1 MDGDPLPSDNPRE
14 WARPDLEGDPWH
26 DYWEPDGTRT
36 PQRQVLRDMR
46 PVEAEQERE
55 ARRRL
60 ARKMAIAYLVVV
72 PIAIAVN
79 LIFSQFYR
87 TPLSAVIG
95 ALVCTV
101 GLIRILAY
109 GERSLGLILAMVAF
123 VLAWIVIVVVR
134 IVQIQH
140 ASGMAFG

>member
-1 MDGDPLPSDNPRE
+1 
-14 WARPDLEGDPWH
+14 
-26 DYWEPDGTRT
+26 
-36 PQRQVLRDMR
+36 MR
-46 PVEAEQERE
+46 PLEAEQERE

-123 VLAWIVIVVVR
+123 VLAWIVVVR
-134 IVQIQH
+134 RSYCANAARQRCGVRIDATATVTDIQ
-140 ASGMAFG
+140 